1 MKRILVF
8 MLFIITFPAL
18 CFAKD
23 KLKIEYPQFD
33 LYAATS
39 VTCNTP
45 SIRGETRDITHG
57 GYSAFNI
64 DNIKVDIFQTNST
77 GKISKTGFK
86 STTRSDENGDFK
98 FCSLATGTYL
108 LKAKA
113 SGYAPVRNIV
123 ELPSKT
129 DGYIILG
136 MYLRGLLPK
145 YNSAIEGHFFDSKN
159 NPIEGIN
166 IKIIGTK
173 THYKETTTTEGWD
186 GEFVFYY
193 LKPDTY
199 ELTARKGQ
207 KTFNKTISLTKNLT
221 YTFYKVW

>member
-1 MKRILVF
+1 
-8 MLFIITFPAL
+8 MLFIIAFPAL

-39 VTCNTP
+39 ATCNTP
-45 SIRGETRDITHG
+45 TIRGETRDITHG

-98 FCSLATGTYL
+98 FCSLAAGTYL

-145 YNSAIEGHFFDSKN
+145 YNSDIEGQFFNSKH
-159 NPIEGIN
+159 NPISGIT
-166 IKIIGTK
+166 ITIIGTK
-173 THYKETTTTEGWD
+173 THYKETATTED
-186 GEFVFYY
+186 GEFKFYY

-199 ELTARKGQ
+199 KLTARKGQ

-221 YTFYKVW
+221 YTFYKEW